1 MVDLHVIWV
10 IVRVEKSH
18 LCEIEAAYH
27 RPQSQVRVDVRW
39 PYLACHRLD
48 LRRRLGSPVCQGLL

>member
-10 IVRVEKSH
+10 IVRVEKYH

-48 LRRRLGSPVCQGLL
+48 LRRRL